1 MMSNRLLYP
10 LESVG
15 CFVDEDLVVYKS
27 KNSKPDLD
35 TYSHVGHL
43 SSEWVGRISKAD
55 DNLLSELIYWKER
68 E

>member
-1 MMSNRLLYP
+1 
-10 LESVG
+10 VG